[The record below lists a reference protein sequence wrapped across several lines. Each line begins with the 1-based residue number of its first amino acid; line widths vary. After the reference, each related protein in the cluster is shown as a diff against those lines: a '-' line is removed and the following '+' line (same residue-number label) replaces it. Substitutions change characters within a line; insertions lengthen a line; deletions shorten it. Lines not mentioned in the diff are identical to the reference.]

1 MPRKIWILLAVTPT
15 LVVVDQLTKIWIRS
29 RAAAYVAEAEEAGRR
44 AKPTQWEHTV
54 IPDFFDLIYAKN
66 PGAAWGLMANYEHRL
81 VVFLVVSVVAFV
93 VIGLYYRTLTDRDNW
108 LAAALALILSGA
120 IGNFID
126 RVRFGFVTDFLDFY
140 VGWEGS
146 LKDFIS
152 SHSRTVHY
160 PTFNVADI
168 AIVVGVGIFLI
179 HVLVIET
186 FRRPPEDGDEA
197 EDDGDESLDE
207 PHSEDGE

>member
-1 MPRKIWILLAVTPT
+1 MPRKILILLAIAPACV
-15 LVVVDQLTKIWIRS
+15 LIDQLTKIWVRS
-29 RAAAYVAEAEEAGRR
+29 RAAAYVAEAEEVGRR
-44 AKPTQWEHTV
+44 AKPTHWEHTV
-54 IPDFFDLIYAKN
+54 VPDFFDLIYAKN
-66 PGAAWGLMANYEHRL
+66 PGAAWGLMATYEHRL
-81 VVFLVVSVVAFV
+81 LVFLVVSVLAFV
-93 VIGLYYRTLTDRDNW
+93 VIGLYYRTLTERDHW

-120 IGNFID
+120 VGNFID

-140 VGWEGS
+140 VGWDGA

-168 AIVVGVGIFLI
+168 TIVVGVGIFLI

-186 FRRPPEDGDEA
+186 FRRPADAEEEP
-197 EDDGDESLDE
+197 EDDGDAQQDE
-207 PHSEDGE
+207 PDGEDGE